1 MNSSSPANSSISTT
15 AIVGGGGASGRT
27 NAALEDSH
35 FPSDLISIQ
44 DRKDEAML
52 VLKSDLMA
60 ALNEEVKSLD
70 EDNWKFEGPRSR
82 IHLISRPA
90 PLFSLFAV
98 LFSILCC
105 RSDPILSYSKEKQDQ
120 SSIRILPKKLIM
132 HKAQGCI
139 LNTRLNVEFSAALTF
154 LTERRYFRALQ
165 GFTIHGAHSYRQQG
179 GNLQV
184 Q

>member
-1 MNSSSPANSSISTT
+1 MYVAQSI
-15 AIVGGGGASGRT
+15 AVW
-27 NAALEDSH
+27 N
-35 FPSDLISIQ
+35 SIQ
-44 DRKDEAML
+44 
-52 VLKSDLMA
+52 
-60 ALNEEVKSLD
+60 
-70 EDNWKFEGPRSR
+70 F
-82 IHLISRPA
+82 
-90 PLFSLFAV
+90 
-98 LFSILCC
+98 
-105 RSDPILSYSKEKQDQ
+105 LSYSKEKEDQ